1 MGSFLFLISRHLNTE
16 QEGIKA
22 RKRVFQKAK
31 GRLRGWGG
39 MENVLYD
46 EWHHRFCC
54 GCHGAQLLSWLI
66 CKVELTNKDVFN
78 APSLLLSAALDQRS
92 RRRPLPSSPSA
103 CRSWSY
109 QSSAAAFQ
117 TRAICISVGP
127 GWAERF
133 WSLMKVKRLQET
145 SSGSKSRFGISER
158 WKKRIPAP
166 ARDWIQHKTFM
177 KGCTIII
184 FIFLLVKQVKHLC
197 LLLWVF

>member
-31 GRLRGWGG
+31 GRLWGWGG

-78 APSLLLSAALDQRS
+78 APSLLLSAESCFMPEVTQTTPSLITFSMQELELPKQRS
-92 RRRPLPSSPSA
+92 CVPDPSDLHFRWS
-103 CRSWSY
+103 RLSWAILEPDESQEAAGNELRLKESFWDFRKMKKENSCARTGLDTAQDFHERLY
-109 QSSAAAFQ
+109 NYHFYFSS
-117 TRAICISVGP
+117 C
-127 GWAERF
+127 
-133 WSLMKVKRLQET
+133 
-145 SSGSKSRFGISER
+145 
-158 WKKRIPAP
+158 
-166 ARDWIQHKTFM
+166 
-177 KGCTIII
+177 
-184 FIFLLVKQVKHLC
+184 
-197 LLLWVF
+197 